1 MCRKGLFAAFFVSNE
16 KVEYESIFLIL
27 QCALCFLIFAL
38 ACSDSVWKSEPDF
51 CSGLRKF
58 KI

>member
-1 MCRKGLFAAFFVSNE
+1 M
-16 KVEYESIFLIL
+16 
-27 QCALCFLIFAL
+27 CALIFLIFAL